1 MIGGSIVV
9 FSGLVS
15 YSFSSFSVKTYA
27 FMSHNMTYSIRI
39 LLGALVATIVADG
52 VITQYLIST
61 GFAHEGNPFLH
72 FWVEEDTFLIV
83 KLLGGLLA
91 AIYLWNIYR
100 RHSKL
105 AIVCSSL
112 FLTLYTFVI
121 FWNLRILIG

>member
-1 MIGGSIVV
+1 VV
-9 FSGLVS
+9 FSGLAS
-15 YSFSSFSVKTYA
+15 YSVRSYFVKTYA
-27 FMSHNMTYSIRI
+27 FMSNHMTYSIRI

-52 VITQYLIST
+52 IITQYLIAM

-72 FWVEEDTFLIV
+72 FWIQEDTFLIV

-105 AIVCSSL
+105 AIVCSSM
-112 FLTLYTFVI
+112 FLTLYTFII